1 MSKTKILLVFIS
13 AIFLSIV
20 SYQFSVLTLKDN
32 QKTMQ
37 WIADGRAGKKA
48 NYFNEYSVEYIK
60 SLEDS
65 ILAEQ
70 KLSNQIKTISF
81 LSAILLTA
89 LLAIILFKVKWSW
102 HKFDGLSILVFNF
115 LLIFIFNNLFIYG
128 FENNFNHSPNARKDL
143 ALAIEISLVVSSGF
157 IQLLAFWV
165 NQKEIKNGFHRAK
178 WISVVSIILAVLF
191 FIIGFIT
198 LAFVFSDP
206 LAGNWG

>member
-1 MSKTKILLVFIS
+1 MSITKVLLVFIS
-13 AIFLSIV
+13 GIFLSLV

-32 QKTMQ
+32 QETMQ

-48 NYFNEYSVEYIK
+48 NYFHQYSAEYIQ
-60 SLEDS
+60 SLENS

-81 LSAILLTA
+81 YLTILLTIV
-89 LLAIILFKVKWSW
+89 LSIILFKVKWRL

-143 ALAIEISLVVSSGF
+143 AFAIEIGLVLSSGF

-165 NQKEIKNGFHRAK
+165 NQKEIKNGLHRAK
-178 WISVVSIILAVLF
+178 WISVVSIILAALF
-191 FIIGFIT
+191 FIVGLIT
-198 LAFVFSDP
+198 LAFIFSDP